1 MCLLLGRDV
10 RDVFLLCTGMLLYRL
25 EKERRDTGQG
35 RRCAIPVARPD
46 RERGDSIAYYFRS
59 VTENAMSLNGVET
72 SKSHKRRIMLSRW
85 AIRLLIA
92 LVLSIVLILIFF
104 SSGAVSR

>member
-1 MCLLLGRDV
+1 MYLFLGRDV
-10 RDVFLLCTGMLLYRL
+10 RDVFLSRPGMQLYRL
-25 EKERRDTGQG
+25 EEERRDTGQG
-35 RRCAIPVARPD
+35 QRGVIPVALPMRV
-46 RERGDSIAYYFRS
+46 RGDSSACYFRS
-59 VTENAMSLNGVET
+59 VTENAVSLNGIET
-72 SKSHKRRIMLSRW
+72 SKSHRRRAMLSRW

>member
-1 MCLLLGRDV
+1 
-10 RDVFLLCTGMLLYRL
+10 
-25 EKERRDTGQG
+25 
-35 RRCAIPVARPD
+35 
-46 RERGDSIAYYFRS
+46 
-59 VTENAMSLNGVET
+59 
-72 SKSHKRRIMLSRW
+72 MLSRW